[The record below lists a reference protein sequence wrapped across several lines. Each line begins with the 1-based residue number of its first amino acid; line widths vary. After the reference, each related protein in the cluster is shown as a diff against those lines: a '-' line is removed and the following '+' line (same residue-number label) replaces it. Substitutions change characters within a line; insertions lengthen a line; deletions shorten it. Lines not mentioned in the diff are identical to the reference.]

1 MFAILLKNMWQLS
14 RLNRVK
20 NRRFS
25 MKTYFESIIDKRPL
39 YSGGAYVF
47 TACVSCTSN
56 SIKYEVHS
64 PFEST
69 KIFVDYIQARDYYLS
84 LGGESK

>member
-1 MFAILLKNMWQLS
+1 
-14 RLNRVK
+14 
-20 NRRFS
+20 
-25 MKTYFESIIDKRPL
+25 MKTYFENIIDKRPL

-69 KIFVDYIQARDYYLS
+69 KTFVDYMQAKDYYLS
-84 LGGESK
+84 LEGKNEGITEQD

>member
-1 MFAILLKNMWQLS
+1 MNLYLINKDCSESSSIYTCICFS
-14 RLNRVK
+14 S
-20 NRRFS
+20 RFS
-25 MKTYFESIIDKRPL
+25 MKTYFENIIDKRQL

-56 SIKYEVHS
+56 S
-64 PFEST
+64 
-69 KIFVDYIQARDYYLS
+69 KIFVDYMQARDYYLS

>member
-1 MFAILLKNMWQLS
+1 MWQLS
-14 RLNRVK
+14 RLNRVKK

-25 MKTYFESIIDKRPL
+25 MKTYFENIIDKRPL

-69 KIFVDYIQARDYYLS
+69 KTFVDYMQAKDYYLS
-84 LGGESK
+84 LGGENK